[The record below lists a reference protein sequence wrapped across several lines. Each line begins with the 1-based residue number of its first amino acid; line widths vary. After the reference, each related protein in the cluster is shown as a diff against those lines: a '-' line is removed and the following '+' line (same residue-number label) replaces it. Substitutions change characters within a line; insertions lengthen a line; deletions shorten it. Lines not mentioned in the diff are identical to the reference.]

1 METTQVLAQPSEN
14 MKLAGS
20 KSLLI
25 VFIPVISR
33 IAVIISGNLVLLDY
47 VQLLF
52 GGLWTGIDIFMGPV
66 IGRIIP
72 KMSINTRV
80 EFIKRMFPYMLFLM
94 PTLASVAITAG
105 FFLATSQG
113 IFNVTYPVFIA
124 AGIIVTIP
132 MIQGFGIFLPKE
144 LRIFLELRKD
154 EPDKE
159 KIGRLG
165 MINFR
170 LSGLQALFQVVLI
183 FIMANITSANY
194 FFQSFH

>member
-1 METTQVLAQPSEN
+1 

-47 VQLLF
+47 VQVLF

-94 PTLASVAITAG
+94 LTLASVAITAG

-124 AGIIVTIP
+124 AGIIVTIL